1 MIICVHITTLSMVR
15 DATMCDHADTH
26 TRGHTG
32 VTGLVKCWVLPA
44 DLGVNLSLL
53 AAHTA
58 SNL

>member
-1 MIICVHITTLSMVR
+1 MKNNERCTVHCLAAVNGM
-15 DATMCDHADTH
+15 MCEHASA
-26 TRGHTG
+26 G
-32 VTGLVKCWVLPA
+32 VTVKECVLPA